1 MHKLVIE
8 EYIDSSN
15 TKFDREIRKYN
26 YIYPTNNENLK
37 KEVYNLKYS
46 ENKINKEIGNVGID
60 YFRIPYEYKKEHI
73 IIAKT
78 KIKNELTSLIEKNK
92 NSLFYRSLVR
102 IVIIYSISTFGPNRK
117 PEEKLKNLF
126 KLINE
131 FVNER
136 NINEIKKIDVRN
148 FYKLYKGGILWWG

>member
-1 MHKLVIE
+1 MYKLVIE

-60 YFRIPYEYKKEHI
+60 YFKSIYEYKEGHI
-73 IIAKT
+73 IIAKR
-78 KIKNELTSLIEKNK
+78 KIKNEITSLIEENK
-92 NSLFYRSLVR
+92 DSLFYRSLVR
-102 IVIIYSISTFGPNRK
+102 IVIIYSISTFGPIRK
-117 PEEKLKNLF
+117 PKETLKSLF
-126 KLINE
+126 KTINE
-131 FVNER
+131 FVNDE

-148 FYKLYKGGILWWG
+148 FYKLYKGDKLW